1 MHKTA
6 FTILFLIFNVCSLAQ
21 EKQFEYTDSTLL
33 METQTLEEPNS
44 DVDENDIGNND
55 SAGEILSD
63 TTLYIY
69 PIKISPDSVVGWK
82 NEKQFSY
89 IRNLDKLLKK
99 KQQEDISKYS
109 GEIETGQESF
119 LQKLLSSKFLQ
130 LFFWIIAIAFVLI
143 VLYKLF
149 LNNVIFRK
157 NSTSSEPAIIQ
168 EMPEPVTVSDYDK
181 LIHQSC
187 KLGDYRMAVRY
198 LYLKNLAALADQEL
212 LTLSADKTNYQ
223 YVQEIEAGL
232 KNEFA
237 SLVLIY
243 EYTWYGNFSP
253 AQETYTGIEK
263 KYIDFY
269 KKIIK

>member
-1 MHKTA
+1 
-6 FTILFLIFNVCSLAQ
+6 
-21 EKQFEYTDSTLL
+21 
-33 METQTLEEPNS
+33 
-44 DVDENDIGNND
+44 
-55 SAGEILSD
+55 
-63 TTLYIY
+63 
-69 PIKISPDSVVGWK
+69 
-82 NEKQFSY
+82 
-89 IRNLDKLLKK
+89 
-99 KQQEDISKYS
+99 
-109 GEIETGQESF
+109 
-119 LQKLLSSKFLQ
+119 
-130 LFFWIIAIAFVLI
+130 
-143 VLYKLF
+143 
-149 LNNVIFRK
+149 
-157 NSTSSEPAIIQ
+157 
-168 EMPEPVTVSDYDK
+168 MPEPVTVSDYDK